1 MRMAEGLFLAGTV
14 PFAFLGSAHLALTLR
29 DLRRPTYF
37 KPTDETLIQALEAT
51 GVAGIATGPGAQ
63 TMWRAWLGANLSH
76 RLGLLVFALLLLSVA
91 VHDFALVSDIAGV
104 RLLSLAVPLAYLLVA
119 LRFWF
124 LPAALVAGVG
134 LACLVA
140 AAVAGT

>member
-1 MRMAEGLFLAGTV
+1 MRMAEGLFVAGTV
-14 PFAFLGSAHLALTLR
+14 PFALLGSAHLALTLR

-51 GVAGIATGPGAQ
+51 GVAGIATRPGAQ

-76 RLGLLVFALLLLSVA
+76 GLGLLVFALLLLSVA
-91 VHDFALVSDIAGV
+91 VHDFALVSDIAVV
-104 RLLSLAVPLAYLLVA
+104 RLLSVAVPLAYVLVA

-124 LPAALVAGVG
+124 LPAAIAASVG
-134 LACLVA
+134 LACFVA
-140 AAVAGT
+140 AAVAE